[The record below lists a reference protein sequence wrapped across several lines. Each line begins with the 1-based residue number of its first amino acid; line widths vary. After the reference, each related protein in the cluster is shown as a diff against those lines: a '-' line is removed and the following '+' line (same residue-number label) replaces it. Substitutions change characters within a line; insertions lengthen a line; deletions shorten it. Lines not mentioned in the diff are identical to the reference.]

1 MGKDWMPIRVKTE
14 PSKRQHIKNRIM
26 GFPDEAMGKFFFQ
39 QLQSVTASAV
49 DVMKNFIT
57 YDRSVWT
64 RTGLDRAASSGGY
77 KGRVETGTMVNAI
90 TWKGG
95 KVGPH
100 KYKFE
105 FGWLNDEPGYSIFQ
119 EHGTKNGV
127 KAMNSLAYAMEFA
140 RAELRL
146 LGQNP
151 AAFRGTRA
159 ASFRRESD

>member
-1 MGKDWMPIRVKTE
+1 MGKDWIPIRVKAE
-14 PSKRQHIKNRIM
+14 PNKRQYLRNRIM
-26 GFPDEAMGKFFFQ
+26 GFPDEAVGRFYFQ

-49 DVMKNFIT
+49 DVMRNFIT

-64 RTGLDRAASSGGY
+64 QTGIDRASRAGGY
-77 KGRVETGTMVNAI
+77 KGRVDTGTMVNAI
-90 TWKGG
+90 SWTGG

-105 FGWLNDEPGYSIFQ
+105 FGWLTGEPGYSIFQ
-119 EHGTKNGV
+119 EQGTKNGV

-140 RAELRL
+140 RAEIRL

-151 AAFRGTRA
+151 RAFRGTRA
-159 ASFRRESD
+159 SMWKESNT